1 MRMDELVVMR
11 LFAEMEVRCNRVFE
25 EVNDEV
31 PQQNQEGRA
40 APAQVEALRTQLHH
54 SCGQHEPG
62 TERHKIAKITPFPM
76 PLHNNRPAK
85 LVGRSS
91 SKSQQYADEDGAHGG
106 G

>member
-31 PQQNQEGRA
+31 TKQNQEGRA
-40 APAQVEALRTQLHH
+40 ASAQFETLRDHLHQ
-54 SCGQHEPG
+54 SRGQHEPR
-62 TERHKIAKITPFPM
+62 TDRHKIAKIAPFPM

-85 LVGRSS
+85 HVGRSS
-91 SKSQQYADEDGAHGG
+91 TKSQQYAD
-106 G
+106 